1 MSQGLRVRHKVSI
14 KLEEK
19 KKQGYDGRPNRS
31 SCTKTRAVSLGS
43 QSHAQKELF
52 KYISAS
58 AAWGLHFHTFVCICY
73 LAVKM

>member
-43 QSHAQKELF
+43 QRTLQVHFCFCGLGPTFSHIRL
-52 KYISAS
+52 
-58 AAWGLHFHTFVCICY
+58 Y
-73 LAVKM
+73 LLSGSEDVS